1 MSIFSFEYLG
11 MLLVTPFLSWIFHAK
26 TRKYLILISNFVFL
40 FLILNN
46 LVSIVYAI
54 ILAIYTWF
62 VGILISTKKSK
73 SFLLISLIFP
83 ILGLI
88 FFKYAG
94 YFSSSIVTPLGLSFY
109 TFKAISYLVDIY
121 RKKVKAQGV
130 VTALCYILFFPC
142 FLAGPIHRSAD
153 FFTELKKPFVFKYRD
168 QKNGFI
174 LLMLGLFQKLV
185 IGDELYR
192 VMNIFYQDPA
202 LTGIYKIF
210 SLVLY
215 AFYIY
220 VDFDSYS
227 NIAIGASRMLGFHL
241 KRNFH
246 TPYLSTSI
254 QDFWDRW
261 HISLSTWLKD
271 YIYIPLGGNRKGKV
285 RKYINIFIVFLV
297 SGLWHGS
304 TMMFVIWGVGHALLS
319 IIEDLLENIF
329 HFNKMKFLSPLRIVI
344 NFVLVSI
351 LWIFFKSSSMNEV
364 TTFIQSMFTTC
375 TVGKSYLYEV
385 ITPNEYMW
393 TFILLAVVLLT
404 DICRYYTDMI
414 EGLSKQFFLIRW
426 VFYIAL
432 IAIAI
437 VFGVYG
443 PGYNAQ
449 DFIYITF

>member
-121 RKKVKAQGV
+121 RKKVKAQGL

-174 LLMLGLFQKLV
+174 LLMLGLFQKSV

-329 HFNKMKFLSPLRIVI
+329 HFNNMKFLSPLRIVI

>member
-62 VGILISTKKSK
+62 VGILVSRKMSK
-73 SFLLISLIFP
+73 SFLLVSLIFP

-94 YFSSSIVTPLGLSFY
+94 YFSSSIITPLGLSFY

-121 RKKVKAQGV
+121 RKKVKAQGL

-142 FLAGPIHRSAD
+142 FLAGPIHRSAE

-192 VMNIFYQDPA
+192 VMNIFYQDSA

-285 RKYINIFIVFLV
+285 RKYINILIVFLV

-319 IIEDLLENIF
+319 IIEDLLENTF
-329 HFNKMKFLSPLRIVI
+329 HFNNMKFLSPLRIVI
-344 NFVLVSI
+344 NFILVSV